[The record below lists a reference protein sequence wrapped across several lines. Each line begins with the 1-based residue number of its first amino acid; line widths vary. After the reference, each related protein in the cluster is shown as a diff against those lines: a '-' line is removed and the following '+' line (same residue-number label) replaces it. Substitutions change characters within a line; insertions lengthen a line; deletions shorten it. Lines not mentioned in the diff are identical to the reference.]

1 MTTKIYREAER
12 RKLDYH
18 DAWVEL
24 ITQAEKALRLF
35 VGRLEQ
41 HGEWDDGCFYYNGK
55 SHPEFQLPLE
65 EGHKALNA
73 IKEAKEGP

>member
-41 HGEWDDGCFYYNGK
+41 HALPTLAWT
-55 SHPEFQLPLE
+55 PEEKTFLQFNRQMQFSLKHNFRLS
-65 EGHKALNA
+65 
-73 IKEAKEGP
+73 